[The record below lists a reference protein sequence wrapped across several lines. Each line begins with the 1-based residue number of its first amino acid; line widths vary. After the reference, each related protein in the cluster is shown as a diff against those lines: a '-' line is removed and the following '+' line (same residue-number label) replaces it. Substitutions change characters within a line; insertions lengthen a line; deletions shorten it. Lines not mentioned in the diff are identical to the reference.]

1 MSKLKTIS
9 FILLLSAALFSA
21 CSNVQNETVWP
32 PVLPASN
39 EKGVASLSTPDLLT
53 MPSEVRHILDSAR
66 HITLSVATEAP
77 LVELVYHNEL
87 PNAALNG
94 VGWSSWGDICL
105 ASNGKVYS
113 GTGNHWYTDKGE
125 TYVYSWDPSAK
136 EIKKIADVNKLTAAA
151 DDEIHFSKVHA
162 PIFEGRDKKIY
173 FTGTL
178 DDGDKGG
185 SKPILDKWSTNIPGG
200 KLFQYD
206 PASGKTI
213 VYADFPPARVT
224 ATSVYD
230 PNRNFL
236 YCELEGDPRGVSF
249 GVFDMGKKEWVF
261 QTEPGVV
268 SHHRNL
274 MLDKSGN
281 VYFNGVQ
288 DTLSVSEYQA
298 HQEKQKGKTTSMLPA
313 DQIDRIRRLPLTE
326 IWKYD
331 PETGTVSPTKSKTLG
346 GFRASTH
353 ESKSGFIYGTTMAG
367 ELFRYSPSADE
378 LTLLG
383 SNFLDKGE
391 YITVCVLSPDEKYM
405 YYLPGAHGSAGF
417 SGTPVIQY
425 DITSGK
431 QKALAFLS
439 GPMSNA
445 FNYSPGGT
453 YGVKISKDGSTL
465 YIGLNGSVAGSAK
478 PKQHEAGFGLTS
490 FAIVHIPAKERAG
503 K

>member
-1 MSKLKTIS
+1 MLKMKAIS
-9 FILLLSAALFSA
+9 FTILLFAGLLAA
-21 CSNVQNETVWP
+21 CNNNKNEKMWP
-32 PVLPASN
+32 PVLPTAN
-39 EKGVASLSTPDLLT
+39 EKGIAALSTSDLLK
-53 MPSEVRHILDSAR
+53 MPAEVQHILDSATN
-66 HITLSVATEAP
+66 INLSVASTVPAI
-77 LVELVYHNEL
+77 ELVYHNDL

-105 ASNGKVYS
+105 ASDGKVYS
-113 GTGNHWYTDKGE
+113 GTGNHGNIDKGE
-125 TYVYSWDPSAK
+125 AYVYSWDPSSK
-136 EIKKIADVNKLTAAA
+136 EIRKIADLNKVTGAGVE
-151 DDEIHFSKVHA
+151 EIHFSKVHA

-185 SKPILDKWSTNIPGG
+185 SDPILGKWNTNISGG

-206 PASGKTI
+206 PIAGKTI
-213 VYADFPPARVT
+213 IYADFPPARVT
-224 ATSVYD
+224 ATSIYD
-230 PNRNFL
+230 ISRNVL
-236 YCELEGDPRGVSF
+236 YCELEGDPKGVSF
-249 GVFDMGKKEWVF
+249 GAFDMDKKEWIF
-261 QTEPGVV
+261 QTEAGVV

-274 MLDKSGN
+274 MLDKKGN

-288 DTLSVSEYQA
+288 DTLSVSEYKA
-298 HQEKQKGKTTSMLPA
+298 HREKQKGKTTSMLPA
-313 DQIDRIRRLPLTE
+313 DQIDRIRKLPLTE

-331 PETGTVSPTKSKTLG
+331 PLTRTVSPTRSHTLG

-378 LTLLG
+378 FTLLG

-425 DITSGK
+425 NIASGK

-439 GPMSNA
+439 EPMSKV
-445 FNYSPGGT
+445 FKYSPGGT
-453 YGVKISKDGSTL
+453 YGVKISEDGTTL

-478 PKQHEAGFGLTS
+478 PKEHERGFGLTS
-490 FAIVHIPAKERAG
+490 FAIIHIPAEERAD